1 MIQKLKI
8 KLINPKRKGNKN
20 LLNDEAFFIFFMKF
34 SKNAINPCEEGIVIF
49 ESVVGDETPVF
60 TRVVR

>member
-34 SKNAINPCEEGIVIF
+34 SKKFIYLRC
-49 ESVVGDETPVF
+49 
-60 TRVVR
+60 